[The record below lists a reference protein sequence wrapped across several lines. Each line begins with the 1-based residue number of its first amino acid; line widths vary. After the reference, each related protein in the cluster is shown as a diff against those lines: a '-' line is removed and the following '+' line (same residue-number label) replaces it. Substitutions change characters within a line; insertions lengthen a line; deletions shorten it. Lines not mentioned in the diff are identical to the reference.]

1 MTSEATTGRGVPWSV
16 ALPGPRAG
24 DAATAV
30 AAGPAL
36 DPAPGG
42 PWSGPAD
49 ERLRVL
55 LVGSSG
61 GHLAQ
66 LAALAPWTDG
76 HDRHWVCFDTPDAV
90 SVLAGE
96 SVDWAYHPTTR
107 SLRNLARNLG
117 LAWRVLRR
125 ERPDVVLSTGAG
137 VALPFF
143 VLARL
148 HGVPTVFLEVYDR
161 LDTPT
166 LTGRLV
172 RPFAS
177 RMLVQWDEQAHL
189 YKGAEVVGCVL

>member
-1 MTSEATTGRGVPWSV
+1 MTSDATTGTDALWAVAVP
-16 ALPGPRAG
+16 GQRAG
-24 DAATAV
+24 DVPV
-30 AAGPAL
+30 AQ
-36 DPAPGG
+36 DPAVDG
-42 PWSGPAD
+42 PWSSPGGD
-49 ERLRVL
+49 RLRVL

-66 LAALAPWTDG
+66 LAALAPWSDR
-76 HDRHWVCFDTPDAV
+76 HDRHWVCFDTPDAL

-107 SLRNLARNLG
+107 SLRNLARNLV
-117 LAWRVLRR
+117 LAWRVVRR

-172 RPFAS
+172 RPFAT
-177 RMLVQWDEQAHL
+177 RMLVQWDEQRDL
-189 YKGAEVVGCVL
+189 YAGAEVVGCVL

>member
-1 MTSEATTGRGVPWSV
+1 MTSEATTGPEARWAV
-16 ALPGPRAG
+16 AVPGPRTGELPTQAF
-24 DAATAV
+24 D
-30 AAGPAL
+30 
-36 DPAPGG
+36 GG
-42 PWSGPAD
+42 PWSGPDA

-66 LAALAPWTDG
+66 LAALAPWSDR
-76 HDRHWVCFDTPDAV
+76 HDRHWVCFDTPDAL
-90 SVLAGE
+90 SVLDGE

-107 SLRNLARNLG
+107 SLRNLARNLV
-117 LAWRVLRR
+117 LAWKVVRR

-172 RPFAS
+172 RPFAT